1 MAYER
6 SLSVNERS
14 LSVNDCRKFFIP
26 DSPDDKSKHYS
37 ALLVNASNVPA
48 SLLGG
53 AQYYHPI
60 GPRAIRADAEPL
72 SNLTEVACHEPEG
85 LLSIPGPG
93 NDAVAIYESL
103 DLAPDFI
110 GSRRADPGIGTRLA
124 PPIPSGRSESG
135 AAFSSEPARAC
146 PYTALCWLLPTGVG
160 SSPVCLLRPRL
171 VL

>member
-1 MAYER
+1 MTVASSSFR
-6 SLSVNERS
+6 
-14 LSVNDCRKFFIP
+14 

-103 DLAPDFI
+103 DLAPDFHWI
-110 GSRRADPGIGTRLA
+110 TPGRTPGIGT
-124 PPIPSGRSESG
+124 ET
-135 AAFSSEPARAC
+135 SSAHPFRA
-146 PYTALCWLLPTGVG
+146 
-160 SSPVCLLRPRL
+160 LRIRGCFL
-171 VL
+171 V